1 LDQEGRDVSAQAV
14 AEQPQSAT
22 GGGKRVT
29 ERLLMIHGE
38 RITDKSYVA
47 RAATALPEMEATFT
61 IPQLARRAG
70 IPRSK
75 GYPAARR
82 LLEMGLLEAV
92 PRVAR
97 PRDWPDYSRGM
108 RRRFYEE
115 YGLPRRGLEPQRY
128 RYTPVRALARAR
140 EALMCRVDE
149 VDREAG
155 ERAGL
160 LLREYMA
167 LEEELLAGG

>member
-1 LDQEGRDVSAQAV
+1 MSAQVV
-14 AEQPQSAT
+14 AEQPQSAA
-22 GGGKRVT
+22 GGGRRVT
-29 ERLLMIHGE
+29 ERLLMLHGE
-38 RITDKSYVA
+38 RVTDKSYVA
-47 RAATALPEMEATFT
+47 RAAAALPGMGATFT

-82 LLEMGLLEAV
+82 LLEMGLVDVV

-97 PRDWPDYSRGM
+97 PQDWPDYSRGM
-108 RRRFYEE
+108 RRRFYAE

-155 ERAGL
+155 ERARL

>member
-1 LDQEGRDVSAQAV
+1 VSAQVV
-14 AEQPQSAT
+14 AEPQGAAGS
-22 GGGKRVT
+22 GKRVT
-29 ERLLMIHGE
+29 ERLLALHGE
-38 RITDKSYVA
+38 RATDKSYVA
-47 RAATALPEMEATFT
+47 RAAAALPGMDATFT
-61 IPQLARRAG
+61 VPQLARRAG

-75 GYPAARR
+75 GYPAAGR
-82 LLEMGLLEAV
+82 LMEMGLLEAV

-108 RRRFYEE
+108 RRRFYAEH
-115 YGLPRRGLEPQRY
+115 GLPRRGLEPQRY
-128 RYTPVRALARAR
+128 RYTPVWALARAR

-155 ERAGL
+155 ERARL